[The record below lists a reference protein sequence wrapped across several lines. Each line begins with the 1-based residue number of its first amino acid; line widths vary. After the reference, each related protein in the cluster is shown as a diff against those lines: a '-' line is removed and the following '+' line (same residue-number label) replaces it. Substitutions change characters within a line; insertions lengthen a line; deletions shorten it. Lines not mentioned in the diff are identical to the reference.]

1 MINNTFNVI
10 VIGDNIFERI
20 QIQEIL
26 KFLYL
31 KKNNTLTEY
40 DSLVY
45 E

>member
-10 VIGDNIFERI
+10 VIGDNIFQRI

-31 KKNNTLTEY
+31 KKTHTLTEY
-40 DSLVY
+40 DSLV
-45 E
+45 